1 MSDLGRMSLNELG
14 DLLLSWIAL
23 VVGFSIV
30 FERRMPSL
38 EAIAIIAV
46 GVGTGFLLHELAHKF
61 VAQRYGYWAEY
72 QANKTGLLFIIVMA
86 LAGFIFAAPGA
97 VVIHK
102 MSYAVPSS
110 PHLYGSP
117 YGAEVSWDREKDRKD
132 ELHISLAGPMIN
144 IILALISLASVLS
157 GMVTEGLAFGIA
169 YFTFFINLNLAAFN
183 LLPFGPLDGRKVY
196 ESSPVIWAIVA
207 IPTILIGGAVLFFGA
222 RII

>member
-1 MSDLGRMSLNELG
+1 MSDLGRVGLNELG

-23 VVGFSIV
+23 VIGFSIV

-38 EAIAIIAV
+38 EAVAIIAV
-46 GVGTGFLLHELAHKF
+46 GVGTGFLFHELAHKF
-61 VAQRYGYWAEY
+61 VAQKYGYWAEY
-72 QANKTGLLFIIVMA
+72 RANKIGLLFIIVMA
-86 LAGFIFAAPGA
+86 LAGFFFAAPGA

-102 MSYAVPSS
+102 ISYAVPSS
-110 PHLYGSP
+110 AYLYSSP
-117 YGAEVSWDREKDRKD
+117 YGTEVSWAREEDRKD

-157 GMVTEGLAFGIA
+157 GMVTDGLALGIA

-183 LLPFGPLDGRKVY
+183 LLPFGPLDGGKVY

-207 IPTILIGGAVLFFGA
+207 VPTILIGVAVLFFGV
-222 RII
+222 RLI